1 MKMQITTAHR
11 LNAFNGMMKGIVSN
25 EFTDWLVDNGFFIAP
40 ASTKYHG
47 NYEGGLYDHSAAFAG
62 ELVHMTEALNLE
74 WQRKESPLI
83 IGMFHDLCKID
94 SYKKVIDVEGACMFG
109 SDKVKG
115 EQAHYEYNDK
125 VLLTGHGE
133 KSIMLLS
140 QFMTLTE
147 EEMLCIRYHMGAYN
161 TNEWEQYGAAIE
173 KYPNVL
179 FSHTADMVAS
189 RILKT

>member
-1 MKMQITTAHR
+1 MVNPNSNPNTNPSDPIS
-11 LNAFNGMMKGIVSN
+11 AFFETI
-25 EFTDWLVDNGFFIAP
+25 F
-40 ASTKYHG
+40 
-47 NYEGGLYDHSAAFAG
+47 
-62 ELVHMTEALNLE
+62 
-74 WQRKESPLI
+74 
-83 IGMFHDLCKID
+83 
-94 SYKKVIDVEGACMFG
+94 KVACMFG
-109 SDKVKG
+109 SDEVTG